1 MRRLLVAGLAALA
14 VVLGLTLSVGTAFA
28 AAPAP
33 SLLDCVQ
40 PLSPHANCDNSAR
53 DNNLRG
59 SHTCVSPQVFDPRT
73 HRCETPGSGTAPTC
87 TPPQV
92 LDTVLNICVD
102 PRAGGHTGGP
112 WGGGYP
118 GGGYGGNWHP
128 GLPWSGPSLYGHQLW
143 VEANLGLDICGYGN
157 SYDTFLNR
165 NLRYRSSIDRLLDRN
180 RWQSLYSSDC
190 NSGLAVLPGGLTL
203 VNGNLINL
211 DLLGLQ
217 GGGLQ
222 SVCSYADYNVFSD
235 HFRGRFGNRFDSVR
249 NRFGS
254 NGFNVYRQLQNNA
267 RCTTIVMPSST
278 TIVQAPNTTVEAA
291 PAPAVSDPGT
301 GDLGASKPLAA
312 GPVPSG
318 AVQTGGDSAAFV
330 LAHNRA
336 V

>member
-28 AAPAP
+28 AAPALRNP
-33 SLLDCVQ
+33 DCDRVANQ
-40 PLSPHANCDNSAR
+40 TGACAPDAGIHLGVSADVGVGGSTTTTVVPCPVGQHHNHA
-53 DNNLRG
+53 G
-59 SHTCVSPQVFDPRT
+59 VCVPDGVGL
-73 HRCETPGSGTAPTC
+73 PGDGDHHWP
-87 TPPQV
+87 
-92 LDTVLNICVD
+92 
-102 PRAGGHTGGP
+102 
-112 WGGGYP
+112 GGYP

-128 GLPWSGPSLYGHQLW
+128 GLPWGGPSLYGHQLW

-190 NSGLAVLPGGLTL
+190 NSGIAVLPGGLAL

-278 TIVQAPNTTVEAA
+278 TIVQAPNTTTYAAPADPSGNDAASA
-291 PAPAVSDPGT
+291 PAPAV
-301 GDLGASKPLAA
+301 AAPLAS

-318 AVQTGGDSAAFV
+318 AVQTGGDSPAWV
-330 LAHNRA
+330 LAHARA